1 MTKFIA
7 FIVLTGILYLVFAF
21 ITLNMCWMACDGFS
35 FTIIRG
41 IYIIIEGII
50 LANIILE

>member
-21 ITLNMCWMACDGFS
+21 ITLNMCWIVGYNGTFAMLRAV
-35 FTIIRG
+35 
-41 IYIIIEGII
+41 YIIIEGII
-50 LANIILE
+50 LINIILE

>member
-7 FIVLTGILYLVFAF
+7 FTVLTGILYLVFAF
-21 ITLNMCWMACDGFS
+21 ITLDMCWIVGYDG
-35 FTIIRG
+35 ILAMLRAV
-41 IYIIIEGII
+41 YIIIEGLI